1 MTQVNLPDHLSYSSL
16 SCYLQCPL
24 KWKLHYVD
32 RLEPEFITSS
42 LVFGQAIHQSVAAFL
57 ESTVTGDLLNADQMT
72 DIARNAWVS
81 GNGNIRYQ
89 AKEDENSLMKKTRE
103 LLSLYR
109 EAWNEEVVVLGVE
122 EGFRFQAEGLPDF
135 VGFIDVIQ
143 QMPTGEIVVADL
155 KTASRK
161 PSDFQ
166 VRNNDQ
172 ITAYSLGVE
181 SLGFESNTTSYRLDY
196 LMKTAKPEL
205 IQYGTGRTGEDK
217 RRFLK
222 MATQVWRAVQQEVW
236 FPKSDWFCTTCFYQ
250 SACSAW

>member
-1 MTQVNLPDHLSYSSL
+1 MIQGNLPDHLSYSSI

-32 RLEPEFITSS
+32 RLEPEFISSS

-57 ESTVTGDLLNADQMT
+57 ESTMTGGLLTADHMT

-89 AKEDENSLMKKTRE
+89 TREDENSLMKKTRE
-103 LLSLYR
+103 LLTLYR
-109 EAWNEEVVVLGVE
+109 EAWNQEVIVLGVE
-122 EGFRFQAEGLPDF
+122 EEFHFQAKGLPDF
-135 VGFIDVIQ
+135 IGFIDTIQ
-143 QMPTGEIVVADL
+143 QMPSGEIIVVDL
-155 KTASRK
+155 KTAGRK

-166 VRNNDQ
+166 VRTSDQ
-172 ITAYSLGVE
+172 ITAYAIGAE
-181 SLGFESNTTSYRLDY
+181 ALGFESGSTSYRFDY

-205 IQYGTGRTGEDK
+205 IQYGTERTGEDK

-222 MATQVWRAVQQEVW
+222 MATRVWQAVQEEIW
-236 FPKSDWFCTTCFYQ
+236 FPKSDWFCTTCPYQ
-250 SACSAW
+250 SVCSAW